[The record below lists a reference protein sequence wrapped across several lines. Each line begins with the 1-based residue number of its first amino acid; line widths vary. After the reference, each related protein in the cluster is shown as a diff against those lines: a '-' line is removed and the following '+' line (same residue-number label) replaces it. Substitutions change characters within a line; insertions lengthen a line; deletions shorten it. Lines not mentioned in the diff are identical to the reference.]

1 MADYIVNVGVK
12 DNASQSLNT
21 IKQSFNNLG
30 QASSEL
36 DKIRQRFEK
45 ITSSSM
51 PARRELKQLQE
62 LMTNM
67 NLKGLS
73 NTDVFTEIALKAGK
87 IRDAMA
93 DAKTATNAY
102 ANDVMNLQAASQA
115 ISGITAAASMATSA
129 MALLG
134 TENEDL
140 ARVLVK
146 VQAAQGMVNA
156 ATTIANILNKDSAL
170 MLKLK
175 QLFMTSNTASTI
187 ANTAAEGANSAAQGV
202 NTAATVAN
210 SAATVANTTAT
221 VAATGAQTAFN
232 AAVLANPYVLAAAA
246 IAALVAGVVLY
257 ANSLDDATDSQIA
270 MNTAVEAF
278 NEVVDT
284 HMNKAAEQIQLYDKL
299 KQQYDSSGKKVDD
312 FAKKLIANTAVQRKL
327 GIVVKTVDDVHR
339 VFSNNTKTYAAA
351 ANARAT
357 AMAVE
362 AAKATLLGKTLAQLT
377 HIYAKLRAGQEVNW
391 RDIQAIYESV
401 GYSAE
406 QAAKKMKEAGY
417 VQFHDSSFFGG
428 YADAFGGDLQ
438 KSIEQIMDGP
448 AFKELSKIGERAA
461 KSFGNTNSINF
472 DNLLD
477 NNFDALSDSAEKT
490 SKASG
495 KTAKS
500 SGQTSKNV
508 KETKDEVKKVLTTLE
523 GCDAIIDEA
532 NKKIRALD
540 KNSKTYNEDLEKLK
554 NTILAASVAKLSLI
568 DQSTIAGLT
577 AARKVAQ
584 DIINLQPKD
593 SPEKVQWQTYKTN
606 IDKKIYDFISEGE
619 LNGSTSELREM
630 LRVLEQIM
638 NELPEGSDEIEKW
651 GKEWNRV
658 NTKLQQ
664 SERYIDDLKKG
675 IEEGSVK
682 KIQDQIKDIQE
693 ELNNKNLTAEVRLKL
708 NQDLTKLQQE
718 IDEKTK
724 GQITITAVPQVSY
737 INKGSVDDKR
747 ASYNNAQQRAN
758 QIKQDVELNII
769 PRKEG
774 LKQIN
779 ELNAQ
784 LKSLGLEPIHIH
796 FESNLDRIF
805 DGVQDGIQTI
815 SDITSSI
822 DGVINAFD
830 SLGESINE
838 GADAWT
844 IFKNSVAATQEVLQA
859 ITTVMQVVNMISGL
873 LGASKVAGA
882 AADTEAAGA
891 ATAEAAAETASIA
904 PKVAATAA
912 NKALETSVLD
922 LAAAQ
927 IFAAH
932 AAIPFAGTG
941 IAAGMVTSMMTAM
954 AAQHAASLALQS
966 FSNGG
971 IVQGNSRIGDN
982 LLVRVNSHE
991 MILNDRQQSNLFKA
1005 IDSNRLGGGN
1015 TVLGG
1020 EVRIKGSDLY
1030 IALKNFGKQQNLHGK
1045 NIGIY

>member
-21 IKQSFNNLG
+21 IKQSFNSVG

-73 NTDVFTEIALKAGK
+73 NTEVFTEIALKAGK

-170 MLKLK
+170 ILKLK
-175 QLFMTSNTASTI
+175 QLFMTSNTAATV

-270 MNTAVEAF
+270 MNAAVEAF
-278 NEVVDT
+278 NEVADT
-284 HMNKAAEQIQLYDKL
+284 HMKTAADQIQLYEKL
-299 KQQYDSSGKKVDD
+299 KKQYDTSGKKVDE
-312 FAKKLIANTAVQRKL
+312 FAKKLINNTTVQKKL
-327 GIVVKTVDDVHR
+327 GVTVKTVDDVHTL
-339 VFSNNTKTYAAA
+339 FANKTRAYVAAA
-351 ANARAT
+351 TARAT
-357 AMAVE
+357 AMAAE

-377 HIYAKLRAGQEVNW
+377 HIFAKLRAGQEVNW

-401 GYSAE
+401 GYSSE
-406 QAAKKMKEAGY
+406 QAEKLMKEAKFGK
-417 VQFHDSSFFGG
+417 VSDSSFFGG
-428 YADAFGGDLQ
+428 YADALGGDLQ
-438 KSIEQIMDGP
+438 KSIEQIMNGP
-448 AFKELSKIGERAA
+448 ALKELSKIGEKAA
-461 KSFGNTNSINF
+461 KSFGNIDSINF
-472 DNLLD
+472 NGLLND
-477 NNFDALSDSAEKT
+477 NFDALSDSAEKT

-508 KETKDEVKKVLTTLE
+508 KETKDEVKKVLTSLE

-532 NKKIRALD
+532 NKKMRALD
-540 KNSKTYNEDLEKLK
+540 KNSKTYNQDLEKLK

-568 DQSTIAGLT
+568 DQSTMPGLI
-577 AARKVAQ
+577 AARKVIQ
-584 DIINLQPKD
+584 DIIDLQPKD
-593 SPEKVQWQTYKTN
+593 SPELTNWQTMKTDIN
-606 IDKKIYDFISEGE
+606 KKIYEFVSERGA
-619 LNGSTSELREM
+619 NGSTSELRDM
-630 LRVLEQIM
+630 LRVIEQII
-638 NELPEGSDEIEKW
+638 NELPEGSKELEKW
-651 GKEWNRV
+651 GKEHYKI
-658 NTKLQQ
+658 NTQLQKQ
-664 SERYIDDLKKG
+664 ERYIDDLKKG

-724 GQITITAVPQVSY
+724 GNITITAVPQVSY
-737 INKGSVDDKR
+737 IDKGSVDDKR
-747 ASYNNAQQRAN
+747 ASYNNAQQRAH
-758 QIKQDVELNII
+758 QIQQDVELNII

-774 LKQIN
+774 LTQLN
-779 ELNAQ
+779 ELNEE
-784 LKSLGLEPIHIH
+784 LKSLGLEPIKIH

-815 SDITSSI
+815 SDITGSI

-844 IFKNSVAATQEVLQA
+844 IFKNSVAATQEVLQ
-859 ITTVMQVVNMISGL
+859 TVSTVMQVVNLISGL

-891 ATAEAAAETASIA
+891 VTAEAAAETASIA
-904 PKVAATAA
+904 PKVAA
-912 NKALETSVLD
+912 
-922 LAAAQ
+922 
-927 IFAAH
+927 
-932 AAIPFAGTG
+932 
-941 IAAGMVTSMMTAM
+941 
-954 AAQHAASLALQS
+954 
-966 FSNGG
+966 
-971 IVQGNSRIGDN
+971 
-982 LLVRVNSHE
+982 
-991 MILNDRQQSNLFKA
+991 
-1005 IDSNRLGGGN
+1005 SNRSRSSSRN
-1015 TVLGG
+1015 
-1020 EVRIKGSDLY
+1020 SS
-1030 IALKNFGKQQNLHGK
+1030 KQST
-1045 NIGIY
+1045 